1 MDCSAFLNW
10 SKEQPQSVEEM
21 AVVFRSLVATV
32 KIQPVLDAPLEAQA
46 VKFIDYMY
54 PLIIKSAD
62 TFLNNL
68 ASSHVITTAAMK
80 MLGNLIQWCSAKVK
94 LTLVKADLI
103 PQLINT
109 LNPLSLS
116 FTKAVD
122 VHINVMNIITRSLW
136 LTTPDGFASLKI
148 NDRNE
153 QQSVHETILKQV
165 IASSE
170 KYICHLCVNRYSIID
185 GEPSKR
191 FLMLLACLLRISPHH
206 QPTMEFVLHMPV
218 VLTIPSCLTFIKNDG
233 LILSFLI
240 DMITTQREWNKRM
253 GEVRQMGKKVH
264 RMLRM
269 EGIEDVIDEKLQNDQ
284 ERYGRY
290 IVDKSIELNNLHG
303 INVPEQ
309 E

>member
-103 PQLINT
+103 PQLITT
-109 LNPLSLS
+109 LNILSLS
-116 FTKAVD
+116 FVDAV
-122 VHINVMNIITRSLW
+122 NLSGTQLLM
-136 LTTPDGFASLKI
+136 ASP
-148 NDRNE
+148 N
-153 QQSVHETILKQV
+153 
-165 IASSE
+165 
-170 KYICHLCVNRYSIID
+170 
-185 GEPSKR
+185 
-191 FLMLLACLLRISPHH
+191 
-206 QPTMEFVLHMPV
+206 
-218 VLTIPSCLTFIKNDG
+218 
-233 LILSFLI
+233 
-240 DMITTQREWNKRM
+240 
-253 GEVRQMGKKVH
+253 
-264 RMLRM
+264 
-269 EGIEDVIDEKLQNDQ
+269 
-284 ERYGRY
+284 
-290 IVDKSIELNNLHG
+290 
-303 INVPEQ
+303 
-309 E
+309 